1 MITYYNKI
9 EFNFDFDQDSF
20 YFSKIIP
27 HENVEYAKMFHFSND
42 DLFYTWI
49 HFKMLNV
56 VFDLGWVCPDKGW

>member
-27 HENVEYAKMFHFSND
+27 HENVEYAKMFHFSNS
-42 DLFYTWI
+42 LEFT
-49 HFKMLNV
+49 LR
-56 VFDLGWVCPDKGW
+56 C